1 MVCHVAHLLSHTLIK
16 LLKILKELIF
26 SNLKEK
32 LMSIALIG
40 YLVAWINQWCRN
52 SLFSLSDFFHALDV
66 AINCD
71 RHSLS
76 ITLLRLNLVLIVF
89 VARESVD
96 S

>member
-1 MVCHVAHLLSHTLIK
+1 MVQKFIVFFI
-16 LLKILKELIF
+16 
-26 SNLKEK
+26 
-32 LMSIALIG
+32 
-40 YLVAWINQWCRN
+40 R
-52 SLFSLSDFFHALDV
+52 FFHALDV